1 MVSSRSPNISR
12 KTRTSVCNPVSE
24 LVSIL
29 GSDEFTAGSAAL
41 SRGTSDLTLSISLT
55 SISQP
60 PTSVLAAEI
69 FPLLIHRPMVAFEQ
83 PSIRA
88 ARPRLTAA
96 MVPLFITVVV
106 AEPCNK
112 SGRARK

>member
-1 MVSSRSPNISR
+1 MS
-12 KTRTSVCNPVSE
+12 
-24 LVSIL
+24 
-29 GSDEFTAGSAAL
+29 GSAPL

-60 PTSVLAAEI
+60 PISVLTAEI
-69 FPLLIHRPMVAFEQ
+69 FPLLIHLPMVAFEQ

-96 MVPLFITVVV
+96 MVPVFITVVV
-106 AEPCNK
+106 AEPCNEL
-112 SGRARK
+112 SRERNQNLLQY